1 MPALA
6 SRGLE
11 GGFEDAVLESQRVF
25 RLCLQALS
33 RPGVAVP
40 MTTGLKAIG
49 PLRPATAAILL
60 ALADFETTLWL
71 DSAARAEPDIGAFL
85 RFHTGAA
92 ICDDPDDADFAVVLD
107 PRAVPALGAF
117 KQGMSDYPDRS
128 STLLI
133 QVDHLC
139 ADGPTCTGPGIDGAV
154 SFWAEPLPADFAAQL
169 VRNRKSFPCG
179 VDILFVAPAE
189 IVGLPRSTTTRA
201 NGGG

>member
-1 MPALA
+1 MPAIA
-6 SRGLE
+6 QKGLE

-33 RPGVAVP
+33 RPGVSVP
-40 MTTGLKAIG
+40 MAAGLKAIG

-60 ALADFETTLWL
+60 ALADFETTVWL

-92 ICDDPDDADFAVVLD
+92 ICDAPDDADFAVVLD
-107 PRAVPALGAF
+107 PRAMPALAAF
-117 KQGMSDYPDRS
+117 KQGTSDYPDRS

-133 QVDHLC
+133 QVDHLR
-139 ADGPTCTGPGIDGAV
+139 ADGPSFTGPGIDGSV
-154 SFWAEPLPADFAAQL
+154 SFWTEPLPADFSAQL